1 MNYIFFKNIFLII
14 INIII
19 ISKSE
24 DELTLQ
30 NLLSWCKKNDII
42 ISPKIKISFTNDLVN
57 ITASEDIPPKTEIV
71 SIPDKLILTV
81 DKIINLLNSTELKE
95 QYNNFQ
101 NMEIEQ
107 YKLMNSELHK
117 DEIFL
122 TYLLYLM
129 KHEKEKYNNTQFY
142 KTFKEF
148 FISIEKYKPNTPL
161 LFSNEQKEFISGTY
175 FGLYTNK
182 IKKLLDKQIN
192 ILKNSSFYNKNID
205 INDYIHK
212 RLFVLNRA
220 YNTSKINLGDI
231 IIVPLYN
238 LFPFNSL
245 GSNAYL
251 NYQYEKGAKIITTYP
266 IKQGKQITV
275 FSQAKNN
282 VEKIVL
288 EGKVNNYLVNYREK
302 YLIPSFSPYMYYK
315 YDIDDINL
323 IENHYFNIFDI
334 NFERQ
339 SPEFYLKHADIL
351 KVKNPTSI
359 WACYLVQENLKYY
372 KEYVENLM
380 KKVNE
385 IFKGENEEK
394 INMINKAL
402 KGEWTGL
409 NNKYEKMVQ
418 ICEFEKNK
426 KNDIKNEDL

>member
-1 MNYIFFKNIFLII
+1 ML
-14 INIII
+14 
-19 ISKSE
+19 
-24 DELTLQ
+24 
-30 NLLSWCKKNDII
+30 
-42 ISPKIKISFTNDLVN
+42 N
-57 ITASEDIPPKTEIV
+57 ITASEDIPSKTEIV

-81 DKIINLLNSTELKE
+81 DKIINLLNSSELKE
-95 QYNNFQ
+95 QYDNFQ

-107 YKLMNSELHK
+107 YKPMNDELHK

-129 KHEKEKYNNTQFY
+129 KHEKEKYNNSQFY

-148 FISIEKYKPNTPL
+148 FLSIEKYKPNTPL
-161 LFSNEQKEFISGTY
+161 LFSNEQKEFLSGTY

-182 IKKLLDKQIN
+182 IKKLLDNQIN
-192 ILKNSSFYNKNID
+192 ILKNSSFYNKDID
-205 INDYIHK
+205 INDYIQK

-245 GSNAYL
+245 GSNAHL

-288 EGKVNNYLVNYREK
+288 EGKVNNYLVNYHEK

-351 KVKNPTSI
+351 KEKNPTSI

-372 KEYVENLM
+372 KEYIENLM

-418 ICEFEKNK
+418 ICEFKKNK